1 MIKGICESVLNRVYD
16 FCDMTDE
23 ELRCKFFQKLQE
35 CIDLCNNTSDIV
47 EWLKNEGVENE
58 VNELLSQ
65 WEQDGTLSKLINIDL
80 FNNLKTELTNEINKT
95 NEQMVANTNYTKHIL
110 KSKNNTPSL
119 INSTLNK
126 ITNNANSVINFNSVN
141 GVIEL
146 EAGIY
151 EVDTI
156 IMRSN
161 ITIKGQGIGK
171 TIIKPSFSN
180 VDKYIFDV
188 SETDTNNRLVNF
200 ELKDLSIMPS
210 PHYQYAIE
218 DERDRYLAS
227 GINLKYCSSCRLTN
241 IAISGFKG
249 TAINQI
255 ENYDCNMDNVQI
267 LGCGDSTHNSVT
279 FLNGTT
285 DGCNAIH
292 MDGLRIEQCS
302 GVKIECNNAKLQRE
316 IQFSICKIEGTP
328 FIFSGSSNI
337 NIIGCHF
344 TWNSTEPLLNFLN
357 NATTESY
364 GIKFN
369 GCSFLSN
376 NGKLYTNQGNIYPQ
390 FVSCNF
396 KGFNETFNSSKVN
409 VQCCEFYSCLAP
421 VAILENNNT
430 FSNNKLIATRGEDYI
445 IKLTGI
451 ENYVIC
457 NENISPI
464 TSKGGFVTNSF
475 NQIINNYMVF
485 DGVENWLNSNNY
497 QQVNGIRATHNPP
510 TVVGSLKYD
519 VTTKNLS
526 VYDDGWNTVFKQC
539 ENVPLCDTDVPSD
552 LKTILN
558 QLITNLKNANIMK

>member
-1 MIKGICESVLNRVYD
+1 MNV
-16 FCDMTDE
+16 T
-23 ELRCKFFQKLQE
+23 
-35 CIDLCNNTSDIV
+35 
-47 EWLKNEGVENE
+47 
-58 VNELLSQ
+58 
-65 WEQDGTLSKLINIDL
+65 
-80 FNNLKTELTNEINKT
+80 NNLKLPQYTEEDIFDLQDINKAYDSIDKAYKEVIDFKNEIPKT
-95 NEQMVANTNYTKHIL
+95 NATAEVIDARGGKETLGERLNEFDEQLDTNTNYTKHIL

-119 INSTLNK
+119 INSTLDK

-171 TIIKPSFSN
+171 TIIKPTFSN

-188 SETDTNNRLVNF
+188 RETDSNNRLVNF

-210 PHYQYAIE
+210 PHYQYAIA
-218 DERDRYLAS
+218 DEKDRCLAS

-241 IAISGFKG
+241 VTISGFKG

-255 ENYDCNMDNVQI
+255 ENYDCNLDNVQI
-267 LGCGDSTHNSVT
+267 LGCGDSTHNSIT

-292 MDGLRIEQCS
+292 INASRIEQCS
-302 GVKIECNNAKLQRE
+302 GMKIECSDDKFQRE
-316 IQFSICKIEGTP
+316 IQFSTCKIEGTSI
-328 FIFSGSSNI
+328 IFSGSSNI

-344 TWNSTEPLLNFLN
+344 TWDDTEPLLNFLN
-357 NATTESY
+357 NPTTEAY
-364 GIKFN
+364 GIKFT

-376 NGKLYTNQGNIYPQ
+376 NGKLYSNHGNIYPQ
-390 FVSCNF
+390 FVGCNF
-396 KGFNETFNSSKVN
+396 KGFNETFSSSKIN

-421 VAILENNNT
+421 IVTLDNNNT
-430 FSNNKLIATRGEDYI
+430 FSNNKLIATRGNDYI
-445 IKLTGI
+445 IKITGI

-457 NENISPI
+457 NENISSI
-464 TSKGGFVTNSF
+464 TPKGGFVSSSF
-475 NQIINNYMVF
+475 NQIINNYMEF
-485 DGVENWLNSNNY
+485 DGAGDWLNSNNY

-519 VTTKNLS
+519 VTTKNLT
-526 VYDDGWNTVFKQC
+526 VFDDGWNTVFKQC
-539 ENVPLCDTDVPSD
+539 ESVPLCNTENTSD

-558 QLITNLKNANIMK
+558 TVITNLKNANIMK